1 MGKPKPYAGT
11 TVPVGRTQQQIE
23 VLIQNH
29 GAVKSHFFK
38 DFEAKELVFAWERKV
53 LVDGRPMIQPLMHRL
68 SFEDLKEVQ
77 AYRALFWHLKHKF
90 EAVEFGIVTFEE
102 EFLPYFVVKLP
113 DGVNGTI
120 AEYFVPE
127 LRRGALPPMRALDN
141 PKLPSGNDYDTVEG
155 K

>member
-1 MGKPKPYAGT
+1 MANEKPYART
-11 TVPVGRTQQQIE
+11 TVTVGKSQGKIE
-23 VLIQNH
+23 VMIRKH
-29 GAVKSHFFK
+29 MAVKSHFSK
-38 DFEAKELVFAWERKV
+38 DFETSELVFAWERKI
-53 LVDGRPMIQPLMHRL
+53 LVDDRPMVQPLLHRL
-68 SFEDLKEVQ
+68 SFEDLTEAQ

-113 DGVNGTI
+113 GGGMGTI
-120 AEYFVPE
+120 AEYFIPE

-141 PKLPSGNDYDTVEG
+141 PELPSGKEFDVMEG